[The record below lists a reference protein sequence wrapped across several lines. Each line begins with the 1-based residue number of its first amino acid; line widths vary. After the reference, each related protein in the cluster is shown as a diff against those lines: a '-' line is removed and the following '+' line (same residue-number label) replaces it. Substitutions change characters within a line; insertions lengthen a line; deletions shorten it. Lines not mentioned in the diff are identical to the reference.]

1 MDTPSS
7 LSALL
12 AFVRT
17 TELGSFVAAGRALGI
32 SASAVGKAVAKLEQ
46 ELGVRLLQ
54 RSTRRIALTEEGRQ
68 FHERCRRILDDLDDA
83 RAMVSQ
89 SAAAPRGRLRVSVPI
104 VAYHLLLPRLPEFL
118 ERYPEVELD
127 IDFNDRIVDLIG
139 EGVDIAIRSGDLP
152 DSRLRSLPLRH
163 YRSLL
168 CASPEYLARRGTP
181 ATVGDLGDHDGIA
194 FRYPNSGQWLPWPLP
209 GTGGATV
216 PEEPPP
222 PLSMLSSAPSP
233 PPLPRLRRVLGFN
246 NMEAVRG
253 AALGGLG
260 IGCMPDFLVEGPLRE
275 GALRQVLPDPEERPA
290 GRFRAVW
297 PTSRQLSPKVRVFVD
312 FLRGR
317 LGDRQ
322 KTIK

>member
-17 TELGSFVAAGRALGI
+17 AELGSFVAAGRALGI

-118 ERYPEVELD
+118 ERHPEVELD

-152 DSRLRSLPLRH
+152 DSRLMSLPLRH
-163 YRSLL
+163 YWSLL

-181 ATVGDLGDHDGIA
+181 AAVGDLADHDGIA

-209 GTGGATV
+209 GTGGPAT

-222 PLSMLSSAPSP
+222 PLAMSQLPS
-233 PPLPRLRRVLGFN
+233 PLPRLRRVLGFN

-275 GALRQVLPDPEERPA
+275 GALRQVLPDPERRPA

-317 LGDRQ
+317 LGDG
-322 KTIK
+322 